1 MNNNLKYSIPA
12 DVKGLIFDLDGT
24 LLNSM
29 PLHWLAWQVS
39 FRRYGVELDH
49 AEFMTLAGKPI
60 AKIAAY
66 FIEKFHLENVTNV
79 RDIIDEKDRVV
90 WDEIDRVEPIAPVVN
105 VAKEYFGKIP
115 MAVGTGADRRRAE
128 HMLEAAGLL
137 YMFPVIVPAEDVQN
151 HKPAPD
157 TFLRCAELMGVSPEY
172 CLVFEDAISGI
183 KAAEAGNMKW
193 IKVE

>member
-1 MNNNLKYSIPA
+1 MNNNQKYTIPA
-12 DVKGLIFDLDGT
+12 DVRGLIFDLDGT

-29 PLHWLAWQVS
+29 PLHWLAWQAS
-39 FRRYGVELDH
+39 FRRYNVELDH

-60 AKIAAY
+60 EKIAAH
-66 FIEKFHLENVTNV
+66 FIEKFQLENITNV
-79 RDIIDEKDRVV
+79 KDIIDEKDRVV
-90 WDEIDRVEPIAPVVN
+90 WDEIDKVEPIIPVVN

-128 HMLEAAGLL
+128 HMLEASGLIH
-137 YMFPVIVPAEDVQN
+137 MFPVIVPAEDVQN

-157 TFLRCAELMGVSPEY
+157 TFLRCAELMGVDPKF

-183 KAAEAGNMKW
+183 KAAEAGGMKW

>member
-1 MNNNLKYSIPA
+1 MNKNLKYTIPA

-29 PLHWLAWQVS
+29 PLHWLAWQAS

-60 AKIAAY
+60 EKIAAC
-66 FIEKFHLENVTNV
+66 FIEKFHLENKTNV
-79 RDIIDEKDRVV
+79 KDIIDEKDRVV
-90 WDEIDRVEPIAPVVN
+90 WDEIDKVEPIIPVVN
-105 VAKEYFGKIP
+105 VAREHFGKIP

-128 HMLEAAGLL
+128 HMLRASGLIE
-137 YMFPVIVPAEDVQN
+137 MFPVIVPAEDVEN

-157 TFLRCAELMGVSPEY
+157 TFLRCAELMGVKPEH